1 MSMTVD
7 RDQRTHQIHLLKD
20 ILAVL
25 ERMDERM
32 ARMERAQERLSA

>member
-1 MSMTVD
+1 MSNQVE

-25 ERMDERM
+25 ERMDERL
-32 ARMERAQERLSA
+32 ARIEEKSA